1 MTETGVN
8 KLLRELTTLP
18 HEAEWVEFKCNY
30 ANPDEIGEYLSAIAN
45 AAALH
50 RKERGYVVWGVD
62 DITHKVVGTKFKP
75 RQEKKGNEELENW
88 LGRLLEPRLDF
99 RIHEFEHD
107 GKRVALLEVPAALHT
122 PVRFIGVEY
131 IRVGTYKKK
140 LKDYPEKERT
150 LWAVF
155 RKESFET
162 GVAFQGATAD
172 EILALIDY
180 PAFFQL
186 LGQSLPENRSGILD
200 RLARERVIAGL
211 EEGLFNIT
219 NLGAI
224 LFARPL
230 GDFESLARK
239 AARVVLYKGSS
250 RIETIKEQPGARGYA
265 VGFAGLLG
273 YINDQLPRNEE
284 IGKALRREV
293 RMYPEL
299 AIRELVANALIHQ
312 DLSLTGTGPMVEIFP
327 DRIEI
332 TNPGTPLID
341 TLRFIDEPPRSR
353 NEALA
358 ALMRRMNICEERGSG
373 IDKVIFQV
381 ELFQLPAP
389 DFQVTSNHTKVILY
403 APKRLAEMSQGDR
416 VRACYQHACLCWVSD
431 KSMTNTSVRQ
441 RFGIEEKNYPMASRI
456 IAETVKAR
464 LVKLADP
471 ESRSKRLA
479 KYVPFWL

>member
-1 MTETGVN
+1 MTETGFN
-8 KLLRELTTLP
+8 KLLREVTTLP

-30 ANPDEIGEYLSAIAN
+30 ANPEEIGEYLSAIAN

-50 RKERGYVVWGVD
+50 RKERGYVIWGVD
-62 DITHKVVGTKFKP
+62 DTTHKVVGTKFKP

-88 LGRLLEPRLDF
+88 LARLLEPRLDF
-99 RIHEFEHD
+99 RIHEFEHE
-107 GKRVALLEVPAALHT
+107 GKVVVLLEVPSALHT
-122 PVRFIGVEY
+122 PVRFMDIEY

-150 LWAVF
+150 LWAIF
-155 RKESFET
+155 RRETFET
-162 GVAFQGATAD
+162 GLALRGLTAD
-172 EILALIDY
+172 EVIALIDY
-180 PAFFQL
+180 PSFFQL
-186 LGQSLPENRSGILD
+186 LGQSLPESRSGILD
-200 RLARERVIAGL
+200 RLVRERVVMGSG
-211 EEGLFNIT
+211 EGLYDIT
-219 NLGAI
+219 NLGAV
-224 LFARPL
+224 LFARRL
-230 GDFESLARK
+230 GDFEPLARK
-239 AARVVLYKGSS
+239 AIRVVLYKGPS
-250 RIETIKEQPGARGYA
+250 RVETIKEQAGSRGYA
-265 VGFAGLLG
+265 VGFTGLLT

-284 IGKALRREV
+284 IGRALRREV
-293 RMYPEL
+293 RIYPEL

-312 DLSLTGTGPMVEIFP
+312 DFSLTGTGPMVEVFP

-353 NEALA
+353 NEILA

-403 APKRLAEMSQGDR
+403 APKKLAEMSQGDR
-416 VRACYQHACLCWVSD
+416 IRACYQHACLCWVSD
-431 KSMTNTSVRQ
+431 KPMTNASMRQ

-456 IAETVKAR
+456 IAEALKAG
-464 LVKLADP
+464 LIKPADP
-471 ESRSKRLA
+471 ESKSKRLA
-479 KYVPFWL
+479 RYVPFWL

>member
-1 MTETGVN
+1 VTETGFN
-8 KLLRELTTLP
+8 KLLREVTTLP

-30 ANPDEIGEYLSAIAN
+30 ANPEEIGEYLSAIAN

-50 RKERGYVVWGVD
+50 RKERGYVIWGVD
-62 DITHKVVGTKFKP
+62 DTTHKVVGTKFKP

-88 LGRLLEPRLDF
+88 LARLLEPRLDF
-99 RIHEFEHD
+99 RIHEFEHE
-107 GKRVALLEVPAALHT
+107 GKVVVLLEVPSALHT
-122 PVRFIGVEY
+122 PVRFMDIEY

-150 LWAVF
+150 LWAIF
-155 RKESFET
+155 RRETFET
-162 GVAFQGATAD
+162 GLALRGLTAD
-172 EILALIDY
+172 EVIALIDY
-180 PAFFQL
+180 PSFFQL
-186 LGQSLPENRSGILD
+186 LGQSLPESRSGILD
-200 RLARERVIAGL
+200 RLVRERVVMGSG
-211 EEGLFNIT
+211 EGLYDIT
-219 NLGAI
+219 NLGAV
-224 LFARPL
+224 LFARRL
-230 GDFESLARK
+230 GDFEPLARK
-239 AARVVLYKGSS
+239 AIRVVLYKGPS
-250 RIETIKEQPGARGYA
+250 RVETIKEQAGSRGYA
-265 VGFAGLLG
+265 VGFTGLLT

-284 IGKALRREV
+284 IGRALRREV
-293 RMYPEL
+293 RIYPEL

-312 DLSLTGTGPMVEIFP
+312 DFSLTGTGPMVEVFP

-353 NEALA
+353 NEILA

-403 APKRLAEMSQGDR
+403 APKKLAEMSQGDR
-416 VRACYQHACLCWVSD
+416 IRACYQHACLCWVSD
-431 KSMTNTSVRQ
+431 KPMTNASMRQ

-456 IAETVKAR
+456 IAEALKAG
-464 LVKLADP
+464 LIKPADP
-471 ESRSKRLA
+471 ESKSKRLA
-479 KYVPFWL
+479 RYVPFWL

>member
-1 MTETGVN
+1 MTETGFN
-8 KLLRELTTLP
+8 KIFRELIALP
-18 HEAEWVEFKCNY
+18 QEAEWVEFKCNY
-30 ANPDEIGEYLSAIAN
+30 ANPEEIGEYLSAIAN

-50 RKERGYVVWGVD
+50 RKERGYVVWGVVD
-62 DITHKVVGTKFKP
+62 TTHEVVGTRFKP

-99 RIHEFEHD
+99 RIHEFEHE
-107 GKRVALLEVPAALHT
+107 GKRVVLLEVPAALHT

-131 IRVGTYKKK
+131 IRLGTYKRK

-155 RKESFET
+155 RRETFET
-162 GVAFQGATAD
+162 GVAFQGAAAD
-172 EILALIDY
+172 EVLALIDY

-219 NLGAI
+219 NLGGI
-224 LFARPL
+224 LFARRL

-239 AARVVLYKGSS
+239 AVRVVLYKGSS

-265 VGFAGLLG
+265 VGFGGLLG

-312 DLSLTGTGPMVEIFP
+312 DFTLTGTGPMVEIFP

-373 IDKVIFQV
+373 IDKVIFQA

-403 APKRLAEMSQGDR
+403 APKKLAEMSQGDR
-416 VRACYQHACLCWVSD
+416 IRACYQHACLCWVSD

-471 ESRSKRLA
+471 ESRSKRQA